1 MKRIATIALLL
12 CSMVAVAQG
21 TEGQWRKTT
30 IYGDDLKGIADQ
42 TTYTYYVEGIGK
54 MVVTDWASCYFTIV
68 ADHPLAF
75 DRVPYSERNSGI
87 ELLVGIYNHRGHLT
101 ERIRLWMSSV
111 NRSNYRID
119 PHTAWLGIPIRQT
132 KKIRHIFD
140 VLRADDGRYVR
151 MICPLENR
159 AELDINVRQYFSN
172 HE

>member
-1 MKRIATIALLL
+1 MKRIVTIALLL
-12 CSMVAVAQG
+12 CSMVAGAQ
-21 TEGQWRKTT
+21 TGQWGKTT
-30 IYGDDLKGIADQ
+30 LYGDDLKGIADQ
-42 TTYTYYVEGIGK
+42 TTYTYCVEGIGK

-101 ERIRLWMSSV
+101 ERIRLWMSAL
-111 NRSNYRID
+111 NHSNYMIE

-140 VLRADDGRYVR
+140 VLRADDGRYIR

-159 AELDINVRQYFSN
+159 AELDITVRQYFSQP
-172 HE
+172 

>member
-1 MKRIATIALLL
+1 MKKLLTSALLTV
-12 CSMVAVAQG
+12 CMMVCAQG
-21 TEGQWRKTT
+21 TEGQWGKTT

-42 TTYTYYVEGIGK
+42 TTYTYCVEGIGK

-87 ELLVGIYNHRGHLT
+87 ELLVGIYDHRGHLT
-101 ERIRLWMSSV
+101 ERIRLWMSAV
-111 NRSNYRID
+111 NRSNNRIE

-159 AELDINVRQYFSN
+159 AELDINVRQYFSR
-172 HE
+172 HD

>member
-1 MKRIATIALLL
+1 MKKLLTSALLTV
-12 CSMVAVAQG
+12 CMMVCAQG
-21 TEGQWRKTT
+21 TEGQWGKTT

-42 TTYTYYVEGIGK
+42 TTYTYCVEGIGK
-54 MVVTDWASCYFTIV
+54 LVVTDWASCYFTIV

-87 ELLVGIYNHRGHLT
+87 ELLAGIYDHRGHLT
-101 ERIRLWMSSV
+101 ERIRLWMSAV
-111 NRSNYRID
+111 NRSNYMIE

-159 AELDINVRQYFSN
+159 AELDINVRQYFSR
-172 HE
+172 HD

>member
-1 MKRIATIALLL
+1 MKRIVTIALLL
-12 CSMVAVAQG
+12 CSMVAGAQ
-21 TEGQWRKTT
+21 TGQWTKTT
-30 IYGDDLKGIADQ
+30 LYGDDLKGIADQ
-42 TTYTYYVEGIGK
+42 TTYTYRVEGIGK

-87 ELLVGIYNHRGHLT
+87 ELLVGIYDHRGHLT
-101 ERIRLWMSSV
+101 ERIRLWMSAV
-111 NRSNYRID
+111 NRSNYRIE

-172 HE
+172 HD

>member
-21 TEGQWRKTT
+21 TEGKWGKTT
-30 IYGDDLKGIADQ
+30 IYGDDLKCIADQ
-42 TTYTYYVEGIGK
+42 TTYTYCVEGIGK
-54 MVVTDWASCYFTIV
+54 MAVTDWASCYFTIM

-75 DRVPYSERNSGI
+75 DRVSYSERNSGI
-87 ELLVGIYNHRGHLT
+87 ELLVGIYDHRGHLT
-101 ERIRLWMSSV
+101 ERISLWMSAV
-111 NRSNYRID
+111 NRSNYRIE

-172 HE
+172 HD

>member
-21 TEGQWRKTT
+21 TEGKWGKTT

-42 TTYTYYVEGIGK
+42 TTYTYCVEGIGK

-101 ERIRLWMSSV
+101 ERIRLWMSAV
-111 NRSNYRID
+111 NRSNYRIE

-159 AELDINVRQYFSN
+159 AELDINVRQYFSR
-172 HE
+172 HD

>member
-1 MKRIATIALLL
+1 MKKLLTSALLTV
-12 CSMVAVAQG
+12 CMMVCAQG
-21 TEGQWRKTT
+21 TEGQWVKTT

-42 TTYTYYVEGIGK
+42 TTYTYCVEGIGK

-68 ADHPLAF
+68 ADHPFAF

-111 NRSNYRID
+111 NRSNYMIE
-119 PHTAWLGIPIRQT
+119 PHTAWLCIPIRQT

-159 AELDINVRQYFSN
+159 TELDINVRQYFSQP
-172 HE
+172 

>member
-1 MKRIATIALLL
+1 MKKLLTSALLTV
-12 CSMVAVAQG
+12 CMMVCAQG
-21 TEGQWRKTT
+21 TEGQWGKTT

-42 TTYTYYVEGIGK
+42 TTYTYCVEGIGK

-87 ELLVGIYNHRGHLT
+87 ELLVGIYDHRGHLT
-101 ERIRLWMSSV
+101 ERIRLWMSAV
-111 NRSNYRID
+111 NRSNYRIE

-159 AELDINVRQYFSN
+159 TELDINVRQYFSR
-172 HE
+172 HD

>member
-1 MKRIATIALLL
+1 MKKLLTSALLTV
-12 CSMVAVAQG
+12 CMMVCAQG
-21 TEGQWRKTT
+21 TEGQWGKTT

-42 TTYTYYVEGIGK
+42 TTYTYCVEGIGK
-54 MVVTDWASCYFTIV
+54 LVVTDWASCYFTIV
-68 ADHPLAF
+68 TDHPLAF

-101 ERIRLWMSSV
+101 ERIRLWMSAV
-111 NRSNYRID
+111 NRSNYRIE

-159 AELDINVRQYFSN
+159 TELDINVRQYFSR
-172 HE
+172 HD

>member
-21 TEGQWRKTT
+21 TEGKWGKTT
-30 IYGDDLKGIADQ
+30 IYGDDLKDIADQ
-42 TTYTYYVEGIGK
+42 TTYTYCVKDIGK

-101 ERIRLWMSSV
+101 ERIRLWMSAV
-111 NRSNYRID
+111 NRSNYKIE

-159 AELDINVRQYFSN
+159 AEFDINVRQYFSN

>member
-21 TEGQWRKTT
+21 TEGQWGKTI
-30 IYGDDLKGIADQ
+30 IYGDNLKGIADQ
-42 TTYTYYVEGIGK
+42 TTYTYCVEGIGK

-68 ADHPLAF
+68 ADYPLAF

-87 ELLVGIYNHRGHLT
+87 ELLVGIYDHRSHLT
-101 ERIRLWMSSV
+101 ERIRLWMSSL
-111 NRSNYRID
+111 NRSNYRIE

-151 MICPLENR
+151 MICQLENR

-172 HE
+172 HD

>member
-1 MKRIATIALLL
+1 MKRIVTIALLL

-21 TEGQWRKTT
+21 TEGQWGKTT
-30 IYGDDLKGIADQ
+30 LYGDDLKGIADQ
-42 TTYTYYVEGIGK
+42 TTYTYCVEGIGK

-87 ELLVGIYNHRGHLT
+87 ELLVGIYDHLGHLK
-101 ERIRLWMSSV
+101 ERIRLWMSAV
-111 NRSNYRID
+111 NRSNYKIE

-159 AELDINVRQYFSN
+159 AELDINVRQYFSQP
-172 HE
+172 